1 MGNLC
6 STERDADPFSQ
17 PGRRLGEA
25 PAAPTSA
32 SVPASA
38 TSPRRVGGPPRT
50 LGGSEAGE
58 AGASS
63 RGDGSEAR
71 LKAAAAAEARF
82 QGSKQGG
89 KLQAQLDRQ
98 RGMTDAK
105 VLQQASETARRQRD
119 LDESTSALNH
129 S

>member
-1 MGNLC
+1 MGSLC
-6 STERDADPFSQ
+6 STERGGDPFSQ
-17 PGRRLGEA
+17 PGRRLGET

-50 LGGSEAGE
+50 LGGSGAAE

-63 RGDGSEAR
+63 RGDGQEAR
-71 LKAAAAAEARF
+71 RKAGDAAKARF

-89 KLQAQLDRQ
+89 KLKAQLDRQ
-98 RGMTDAK
+98 RGMTDTK
-105 VLQQASETARRQRD
+105 VLQEASETARRQRD
-119 LDESTSALNH
+119 LDQSTSALSH